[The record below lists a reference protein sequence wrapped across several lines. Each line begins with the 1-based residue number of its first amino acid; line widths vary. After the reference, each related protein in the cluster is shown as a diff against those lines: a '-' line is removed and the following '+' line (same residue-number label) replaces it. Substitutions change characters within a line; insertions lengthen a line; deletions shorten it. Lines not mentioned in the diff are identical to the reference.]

1 MNIARYNLIL
11 KALTEIKE
19 VTPLLVRASSNFLIN
34 PSLDQSIKK
43 LETIQKLLNEANQST
58 KTS

>member
-19 VTPLLVRASSNFLIN
+19 ITPLLMRASSNFLFN
-34 PSLDQSIKK
+34 HSLEQSIKK
-43 LETIQKLLNEANQST
+43 LEIIQKLLNEANQSS
-58 KTS
+58 KAS